1 MFSSFAGSTL
11 ITSFGRGVGTSKYEE
26 YTTTAAKKSAPTEA
40 HFLVKLDELRAKL
53 KSAYEKIEL
62 LTLDV
67 AKKDSDLKVNADHI
81 NKLKK
86 KVVKLRQEGID
97 FLARLLP
104 DIFRKLIFDGE
115 NEIFQIFQ
123 YVFYHCNYIFIYS

>member
-1 MFSSFAGSTL
+1 M
-11 ITSFGRGVGTSKYEE
+11 
-26 YTTTAAKKSAPTEA
+26 
-40 HFLVKLDELRAKL
+40 KLDELRAKL

-67 AKKDSDLKVNADHI
+67 AKKDSDLKVDADHI
-81 NKLKK
+81 NKLEK

-115 NEIFQIFQ
+115 NEMFQIFR
-123 YVFYHCNYIFIYS
+123 VFSIIDSIYLFIPSSIGWTWGRV